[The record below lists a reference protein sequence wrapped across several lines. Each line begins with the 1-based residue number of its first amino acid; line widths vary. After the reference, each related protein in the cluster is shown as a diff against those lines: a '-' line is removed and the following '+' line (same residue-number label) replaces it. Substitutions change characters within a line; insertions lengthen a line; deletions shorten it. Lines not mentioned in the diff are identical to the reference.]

1 MKSVIHD
8 LGLILEAST
17 LSGFSPD
24 SYGGIPDGAT
34 DCATAIVAADAA
46 ADGGY
51 VFLSPG
57 DYRVAANLA
66 ISGTLV
72 PNPSGSRLKP
82 AADVTITLLRDPLT
96 PLVQIFDLSLGGKVH
111 FESCPAGGVRAEWWG
126 LKGVVR
132 GAGEQSAAQQTIN
145 ASAVEAALAS
155 INRGQ
160 LTLPPLDIY
169 FNRTVKGLNGD
180 QKGIV
185 GAGDNL
191 TGLYWT
197 VATGAKFVHG
207 TGSDTYTNEN
217 FTTGYRTF
225 RTVRPDSSAETAATA
240 NLLGN
245 DTIAVTNSTPLSFD
259 DTKNLAI
266 GEIWWGAANPKIRD
280 VVHADDL
287 IGFYWKYTTA
297 VGGEQAWAVRTFPEL
312 HANDV
317 FIGHYLEGRGAS
329 VGATS
334 MNGSWDI
341 RHPVVIATG
350 FAGLSYGF
358 VLDGRPFS
366 ATSKGDIRDW
376 LPTAPETAACSVGIL
391 IVSSGILDTD
401 VHIKNPVLDIC
412 RQNGVIVSGLGPQ
425 GVVMMS
431 DVHINGDTGCGQL
444 AYINACDGA
453 VEILGDWDG
462 GAGFATVV
470 GAYIHNSNK
479 VVVGGR
485 FINCLYGVL
494 GDGTSRGCT
503 VARSTH
509 DNYPGQG
516 NDPPHGGLIRVY
528 LEAGCTN
535 WDIERQALDG
545 KSTTGIQFDSG
556 ANTNTYRN
564 PKTLGTYTSI
574 VVDSGSGNVAFG

>member
-24 SYGGIPDGAT
+24 SYGAIPDGVT
-34 DCATAIVAADAA
+34 DCVAAITAADAA
-46 ADGGY
+46 ANGGY
-51 VFLSPG
+51 IFLSPG
-57 DYRVAANLA
+57 NYRVDANLS
-66 ISGTLV
+66 ISSTLV
-72 PNPSGSRLKP
+72 PSPSGGRLKP
-82 AADVTITLLRDPLT
+82 ASGVTITLLRDPLT
-96 PLVQIFDLSLGGKVH
+96 PLVQIFDLSLGGKVR

-126 LKGVVR
+126 LKGVIR
-132 GAGEQSAAQQTIN
+132 GVGVQSNAQQTIN
-145 ASAVEAALAS
+145 ALAVEAALAS
-155 INRGQ
+155 IFRGQ

-169 FNRTVKGLNGD
+169 FNQTVRGLDGD

-197 VATGAKFVHG
+197 IATGAKFVHG
-207 TGSDTYTNEN
+207 SGSDTTYTNEN

-225 RTVRPDSSAETAATA
+225 RTIRPDSSAATAARF
-240 NLLGN
+240 LGN
-245 DTIAVTNSTPLSFD
+245 ATIAVTNSTPPTLEEA
-259 DTKNLAI
+259 KALAM
-266 GEIWWGAANPKIRD
+266 GEIWWGAANPTIRN

-287 IGFYWKYTTA
+287 IGFYWKHTTT
-297 VGGEQAWAVRTFPEL
+297 VGGEQAWAVRTFSEQFPD
-312 HANDV
+312 DV

-341 RHPVVIATG
+341 RHPVVIAAG

-358 VLDGRPFS
+358 VLDGRPS
-366 ATSKGDIRDW
+366 TAAATGDIRDW
-376 LPTAPETAACSVGIL
+376 LPTAPETASCSVGIL
-391 IVSSGILDTD
+391 IVSSGTLDTD

-412 RQNGVIVSGLGPQ
+412 RQNGVIISGLGAE

-431 DVHINGDTGCGQL
+431 DVHINGGTGCGQL
-444 AYINACDGA
+444 AYVNACDGV

-462 GAGFATVV
+462 GAGYATVV
-470 GAYIHNSNK
+470 GAYIHQSNK

-485 FINCLYGVL
+485 FINCLYSVL
-494 GDGTSRGCT
+494 GDGASQGCT

-509 DNYPGQG
+509 DNYPGHNG
-516 NDPPHGGLIRVY
+516 IIRVY
-528 LEAGCTN
+528 LEAGCVN
-535 WDIERQALDG
+535 WDIERQILDG
-545 KSTTGIQFDSG
+545 NCTTGIQFDAG

-564 PKTLGTYTSI
+564 PKTLGAYTNI
-574 VVDSGSGNVAFG
+574 VADHGSGNTAFG